1 MKFMYESVL
10 YSFSSSSLSG
20 YKPTSSRSLQF
31 EVRILFYLKRKFEKR
46 LVFSLTREWATY
58 IELMKTY
65 FHFYMVSL
73 FLKYNFISSN
83 LKLK

>member
-46 LVFSLTREWATY
+46 LVFSLTRE
-58 IELMKTY
+58 
-65 FHFYMVSL
+65 
-73 FLKYNFISSN
+73 
-83 LKLK
+83 